1 MVCYRSYSYRGALR
15 FRRPKPPLED
25 DEHGQER
32 PCGPRE
38 KYVVL
43 SYLKTYWFFAGIAV
57 VVAIAFVFPS
67 VGVFLKARGILSAAI
82 FLGFLITGLTLETSR
97 IGEQIKN
104 IRVLAAALVSSL
116 VIFPAI
122 AYFLA
127 CQVFAAPPDW
137 AIGVLIIGAAPVTI
151 ASGTIMTAIALGN
164 IPLSLFICLLTNLA
178 AILTIPILLN
188 LFLQFGDT
196 PITLPAVQMLSGLTI
211 KVLVPTAVGQ
221 LLRPLLKKA
230 LAPFGK
236 AFSIFNQ
243 IIVLMIVLNAVASS
257 TTRIAQA
264 GTGIAAIFMFV
275 IVLHMLILALNYGL
289 ARMIRLDRASTSAFT
304 IHTSQKTLTVSYIVW
319 SGYFAARYPMAL
331 IPAIAYH
338 ITQSVV
344 DTLIAHRFR
353 DCMLKDSAAATTG
366 AGTDAQTA

>member
-1 MVCYRSYSYRGALR
+1 
-15 FRRPKPPLED
+15 
-25 DEHGQER
+25 
-32 PCGPRE
+32 
-38 KYVVL
+38 VL

-57 VVAIAFVFPS
+57 VVAIAFVFPA
-67 VGVFLKARGILSAAI
+67 VGVFLKARSILATAI
-82 FLGFLITGLTLETSR
+82 FLGFFITGLTLETSR
-97 IGEQIKN
+97 IGEQIRN

-122 AYFLA
+122 AYILA
-127 CQVFAAPPDW
+127 RQVFQAPPDW

-178 AILTIPILLN
+178 AILTIPLVLN
-188 LFLQFGDT
+188 LFLQFGDS

-211 KVLVPTAVGQ
+211 KVLVPTAIGQ

-230 LAPFGK
+230 IIPYTK

-243 IIVLMIVLNAVASS
+243 LIVLMIVLNAVASS
-257 TTRIAQA
+257 AARIAQV
-264 GTGIAAIFMFV
+264 GTGIAAIFAFM
-275 IVLHMLILALNYGL
+275 ILLHMLILVLNYGL
-289 ARMIRLDRASTSAFT
+289 ARMLRLDRASTSAFT

-319 SGYFAARYPMAL
+319 SGYFAALYPMAL

-344 DTLIAHRFR
+344 DTLVAHRFR
-353 DCMLKDSAAATTG
+353 DRMLKDSMAATSDG
-366 AGTDAQTA
+366 RTDAHTA